1 LGQYVDRPFLI
12 IDGLNVHTRHFI
24 ANPTM
29 SALGHHV
36 GGVTGFL
43 KGIELLVQKI
53 SPQRVIVIWE
63 GGGSPRRRAIY
74 PDYKSKRRP
83 QKLNRYYAGDIPDTV
98 ENRNYQIMLLIELL
112 RLTPVNQVYVSD
124 CEADDVIG
132 YLIRHKLRDK
142 NCVIISSDKD
152 YYQLLNDKVTQWS
165 PGQRKFISSDIVL
178 EKFGIPVH
186 NFCAAR
192 SFIGDPSDGIPGI
205 KGAGFKTLAKRFPEL
220 NSENDVSVND
230 IIGLSKSRALD
241 SKIKLFREINENHEI
256 PKRNWKLMYLDMI
269 NLAASQIQKIEFSID
284 TFEPQRNKIEF
295 MRTMIREGIS
305 TFDTDAFYM
314 SLNSISR

>member
-132 YLIRHKLRDK
+132 YLIRHK
-142 NCVIISSDKD
+142 
-152 YYQLLNDKVTQWS
+152 
-165 PGQRKFISSDIVL
+165 
-178 EKFGIPVH
+178 
-186 NFCAAR
+186 FCAAR

>member
-1 LGQYVDRPFLI
+1 LDQHVDRPFLI
-12 IDGLNVHTRHFI
+12 IDGLNVHTRHFV

-36 GGVTGFL
+36 GGITGFL
-43 KGIELLVQKI
+43 KSIELLVQKTA
-53 SPQRVIVIWE
+53 PQRVVVIWE

-74 PDYKSKRRP
+74 PDYKSKRKP
-83 QKLNRYYAGDIPDTV
+83 QKLNRYYEGDIPDTV

-132 YLIRHKLRDK
+132 YLIRYKFKGKR
-142 NCVIISSDKD
+142 CVIVSSDKD
-152 YYQLLNDKVTQWS
+152 YYQLLSNKVTQWS
-165 PGQRKFISSDIVL
+165 PGQRKFISNDIVL

-186 NFCAAR
+186 NFCVAR

-205 KGAGFKTLAKRFPEL
+205 RGAGFKTLAKRFPEFCG
-220 NSENDVSVND
+220 EDDISVND
-230 IIGLSKSRALD
+230 IIELSKSKCLS
-241 SKIKLFREINENHEI
+241 SKIKLFKEINSNCEI
-256 PKRNWKLMYLDMI
+256 ARRNWKLMYLDMM
-269 NLAASQIQKIEFSID
+269 NLSASQIQKIESSID
-284 TFEPQRNKIEF
+284 TFEPERNKIEF

-305 TFDTDAFYM
+305 TFNTDAFYM